1 MSIIVSRRIPYPLE
15 GAESCGANQ
24 KWDPNYVFN
33 GIKGQCVPSSQPLVQ
48 MASSGTNWGAIAN
61 TFTSLFSSP
70 KPAAPTAMPT
80 AYAPAAPAGMST
92 NTMIAIGL
100 GAVGLIAVLMVA
112 TRK

>member
-1 MSIIVSRRIPYPLE
+1 MAIIYARRIPNPLD
-15 GAESCGANQ
+15 GAESCGTNQ

-48 MASSGTNWGAIAN
+48 MSSQPGFLTSLMSAFSTPKYAPTPSAPVAMAPSSG
-61 TFTSLFSSP
+61 
-70 KPAAPTAMPT
+70 
-80 AYAPAAPAGMST
+80 MSQ

-100 GAVGLIAVLMVA
+100 GAVGLLAIVML

>member
-1 MSIIVSRRIPYPLE
+1 MAIIYAKRVPSGLD
-15 GAESCGANQ
+15 GAESCGPNQ

-48 MASSGTNWGAIAN
+48 MASSGTNWGSLAN
-61 TFTSLFSSP
+61 SLTSLFSTP
-70 KPAAPTAMPT
+70 KAAPTPMPMPT
-80 AYAPAAPAGMST
+80 YAAPASSGMST

-100 GAVGLIAVLMVA
+100 GAVGLLAIVML